1 MTARRGTG
9 SQSHPTGPGRAIV
22 FWNVSISIVAGG
34 TVSLMSASGWRMLT
48 PLVLAT
54 MASQSL
60 LVVLGPTIVAIGSE
74 LHSPVSTI
82 GQARSVTAVVSV
94 AASVVM
100 STRGDALSLR
110 RQLAAGSVLAVLGS
124 AAVAVSTS
132 TPVFLLS
139 HALVGVA
146 LALLVSGG
154 FAGVAAFAP
163 DRRGWATGYVAA
175 AQGGAWVVVNPAA
188 AGLTESVTWRAAH
201 AVPAAIALAA
211 LLTSRVTSPVPPTA
225 GAGRRAPLRVP
236 SARRWVSA
244 EAAGFAAW
252 TAVLTFAGA
261 FFIEHTGA
269 QVSTTGWILAAGA
282 LAYLAASTRSGW
294 LAARVSRRR
303 LVAGAALVMAALM
316 PVMLT
321 AGLPTA
327 GAAAVFCLLGFV
339 GGIRTPASAGL
350 GLAQLPGQPTAMM
363 AARTAAT
370 QSGYLLGAVIG
381 GAVIAGSGYPLL
393 GFVLALVMSFSA
405 WLVLRVTEPTRTA

>member
-1 MTARRGTG
+1 MR
-9 SQSHPTGPGRAIV
+9 
-22 FWNVSISIVAGG
+22 
-34 TVSLMSASGWRMLT
+34 ASGWRTLT

-82 GQARSVTAVVSV
+82 GQARAVTAVVSV
-94 AASVVM
+94 AASVVL
-100 STRGDALSLR
+100 STRGDALPLR
-110 RQLAAGSVLAVLGS
+110 RQLEAGSVLAVLGS
-124 AAVAVSTS
+124 AAVAASTS

-146 LALLVSGG
+146 QALLVSGG

-175 AQGGAWVVVNPAA
+175 AQGAAWVVVNPAA
-188 AGLTESVTWRAAH
+188 ASLTEGLTWRAAH
-201 AVPAAIALAA
+201 AVPAAIAVAA
-211 LLTSRVTSPVPPTA
+211 LLTSRVTSSVPVTA
-225 GAGRRAPLRVP
+225 GTGRRAPLRVP
-236 SARRWVSA
+236 SARRWIIA

-261 FFIEHTGA
+261 FFIEQTGA
-269 QVSTTGWILAAGA
+269 PVSTTGWLLAAGA

-294 LAARVSRRR
+294 LASRVPRRR
-303 LVAGAALVMAALM
+303 LVASAALVMATLM

-327 GAAAVFCLLGFV
+327 GAAAAFCLLGLV
-339 GGIRTPASAGL
+339 GGVRTPTSAAL

-381 GAVIAGSGYPLL
+381 GTVIAWSGYALL
-393 GFVLALVMSFSA
+393 GLVLALVMALSA
-405 WLVLRVTEPTRTA
+405 WLVLRVPDPVRGT